1 MSEGRCGSRETISTS
16 SIPRSMPTAARSTS
30 SARGSMSSFE
40 SGSGLAFLAEKVRQ
54 IAVLPM
60 ALAMSTVWSLRAEA
74 QQQPQGFAV
83 ERFYPSAAGGG
94 WFVMDDLNIDG
105 GFGGA
110 VALTTGYARKPLE
123 ITSPDG
129 TRHLSPVSDE
139 AFVDVSVAAT
149 YHRYRVYLNFPMPLL
164 VTGTKGTVGS
174 YQPSAPAVD
183 IGNN

>member
-1 MSEGRCGSRETISTS
+1 MSVGRCGSRATTSTS
-16 SIPRSMPTAARSTS
+16 SSPRSMPAALRSSS

-40 SGSGLAFLAEKVRQ
+40 SSSGSAFLAARVRQ

-60 ALAMSTVWSLRAEA
+60 ALAISTVWPLRAEA

-110 VALTTGYARKPLE
+110 VALTTGYARRPLE
-123 ITSPDG
+123 IASPG
-129 TRHLSPVSDE
+129 GPGRLTLVSE
-139 AFVDVSVAAT
+139 E
-149 YHRYRVYLNFPMPLL
+149 
-164 VTGTKGTVGS
+164 
-174 YQPSAPAVD
+174 
-183 IGNN
+183 